1 MAVTQ
6 RHGRSLSNDHIGNNT
21 SVQEIY
27 GGGQTARLT
36 LLSYQQKLFDNRLDI
51 EFGRLSTNPNFLSSP
66 IYCNFQ
72 NNSTCGGPT
81 SAFKMINLGFWPIST
96 WGAHAKA
103 WVTDKVFLHGGIYEV
118 NPNTQR
124 LTDNG
129 IDWSTRG
136 ATGFTLP
143 YEIGYTTTF
152 ANDILPRN
160 YGIGGVVDRSDYSD
174 PYLDVQNRPAV
185 LSGFDRRVQFGR
197 SLVYARF
204 DQMVWRPDPTA
215 PQGLTLFG
223 VAIKG
228 TEGRQINDYYLEG
241 GALLLGT
248 FPGRPYDTV
257 GFVISNQ
264 KFSSLGLAGVR
275 TARASLGLNPRDIA
289 TQQLMLELN
298 YGVQITPAIRLTPNL
313 QYIVNPD
320 KHALPLPGQADAE
333 RVRLRHE
340 AVHRPVHV
348 GRHGE
353 GDRIQ
358 LGVRRSKPRSGHA
371 IARSAMPCRGCM
383 LVGIAEGAVNGFAT
397 GRPARETITARI
409 GGPSRSSIA
418 PGIYAVGD
426 AVGRLSRH
434 LETARSGRRD
444 PVVGT
449 SFPDP
454 RPNLRLCG
462 PPPRGRTRYVF
473 GDIADPS
480 QRVAS
485 AEAAERESRSGSG
498 VQSVAGGAP
507 RRRRKGAAA
516 RSAACSIAR

>member
-1 MAVTQ
+1 MSIRTHLLKFALGAVPALVGGGALAQESPAPGAAAAAGMAAAAVDRPLRAATPRRAIRPSLRAASGNENAAEASADLGQTAAPATLPPGTLDLGNGLAFIANYTGQSAFNPVGGIRQGSGYAGQIYFGIDGDLQRLAGIDGGSFHVAVTQ
-6 RHGRSLSNDHIGNNT
+6 RHGRSLSNDYIGNNT

-81 SAFKMINLGFWPIST
+81 SAFKMTNLGFWPIST

-103 WVTDKVFLHGGIYEV
+103 WVTDKVFIHGGIYEV

-174 PYLDVQNRPAV
+174 PFLDAQNRPAV

-241 GALLLGT
+241 GAVLLGT

-257 GFVISNQ
+257 GFVVSNQ
-264 KFSSLGLAGVR
+264 KFSSLGLASVR

-320 KHALPLPGQADAE
+320 NTRFPFRA
-333 RVRLRHE
+333 
-340 AVHRPVHV
+340 
-348 GRHGE
+348 
-353 GDRIQ
+353 
-358 LGVRRSKPRSGHA
+358 KP
-371 IARSAMPCRGCM
+371 
-383 LVGIAEGAVNGFAT
+383 T
-397 GRPARETITARI
+397 
-409 GGPSRSSIA
+409 
-418 PGIYAVGD
+418 
-426 AVGRLSRH
+426 
-434 LETARSGRRD
+434 
-444 PVVGT
+444 
-449 SFPDP
+449 
-454 RPNLRLCG
+454 PNAF
-462 PPPRGRTRYVF
+462 VF
-473 GDIADPS
+473 GTKLSIDLFTLAGMAKGI
-480 QRVAS
+480 
-485 AEAAERESRSGSG
+485 GSN
-498 VQSVAGGAP
+498 
-507 RRRRKGAAA
+507 
-516 RSAACSIAR
+516 